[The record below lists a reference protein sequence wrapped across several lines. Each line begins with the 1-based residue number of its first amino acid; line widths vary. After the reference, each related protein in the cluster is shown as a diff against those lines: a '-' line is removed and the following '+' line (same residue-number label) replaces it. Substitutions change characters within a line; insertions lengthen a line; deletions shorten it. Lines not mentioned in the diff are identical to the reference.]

1 MTAFSCFGSSWRGTG
16 QDLDLWCEKDKQ
28 LQIIRAKA
36 NKLYKSLE
44 MLFSVDG
51 GPLTDNVVFVSDQR
65 GHRFLAYSGLFGERV
80 HDLER
85 STLTLSSIDDKIV
98 VITDV

>member
-44 MLFSVDG
+44 MLFSVDC
-51 GPLTDNVVFVSDQR
+51 GPLTDNVVLSSAQR
-65 GHRFLAYSGLFGERV
+65 VHRF
-80 HDLER
+80 
-85 STLTLSSIDDKIV
+85 
-98 VITDV
+98 

>member
-44 MLFSVDG
+44 MVFSIGGRRTVDG
-51 GPLTDNVVFVSDQR
+51 QRCLRQRSAGSPL
-65 GHRFLAYSGLFGERV
+65 
-80 HDLER
+80 
-85 STLTLSSIDDKIV
+85 LSV
-98 VITDV
+98 LRPFR